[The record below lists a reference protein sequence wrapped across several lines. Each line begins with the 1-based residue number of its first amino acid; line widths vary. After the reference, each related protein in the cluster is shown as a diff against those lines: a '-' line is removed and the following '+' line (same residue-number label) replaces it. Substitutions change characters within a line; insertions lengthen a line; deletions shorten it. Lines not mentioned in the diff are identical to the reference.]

1 MVEVQD
7 LIVHADKGQLPTL
20 LQNLLSNAMNY
31 RSPDRDLQIRIRG
44 ASNYH
49 GTTMNVADN
58 GKGIAPEDRAK
69 VLEPLVRLHRDG
81 DGAGTDLGLATCG

>member
-7 LIVHADKGQLPTL
+7 LTVYADRGQLRIL
-20 LQNLLSNAMNY
+20 LQNLLTNAMNY
-31 RSPDRDLQIRIRG
+31 RRPDRDLQIRITG

-49 GTTMNVADN
+49 GSTLRVADN

-69 VLEPLVRLHRDG
+69 VLEP
-81 DGAGTDLGLATCG
+81 